1 MAFFTNSASL
11 TYAGRRIQSN
21 TVTGEIRET
30 VSMTKTA
37 VTEEYTAD
45 DSVSFVITLVNSG
58 TEAVS
63 GLTLTD
69 DLGAYPMEAETLY
82 PLAYTE
88 GSLRS
93 FLDGVPQSAP
103 TVSAGPPLVISDV
116 AVPAGGSLVLAYETA
131 VTAYAPLEAESQITN
146 TVTVTG
152 EGIGTALKAS
162 ATIRTEDQPELSVS
176 KAVSPSVVA
185 PGGVLSYSFEIFN
198 SGNTAAEAGDDVIF
212 SDSFEPVLTDVSVS
226 MNGEAWTADS
236 NYSYDELSGAF
247 ATLPGQI
254 TVPAASFAQ
263 NPDGT
268 RSVTP
273 GVAKLVIK
281 GKIKTGA

>member
-11 TYAGRRIQSN
+11 TYGGRRIQSN

-37 VTEEYTAD
+37 VTEEYTSD

-103 TVSAGPPLVISDV
+103 TVSAGPARQPARNQLSRTTQPL
-116 AVPAGGSLVLAYETA
+116 LA
-131 VTAYAPLEAESQITN
+131 
-146 TVTVTG
+146 
-152 EGIGTALKAS
+152 
-162 ATIRTEDQPELSVS
+162 LSVLV
-176 KAVSPSVVA
+176 ARRLARPA
-185 PGGVLSYSFEIFN
+185 PGSTAQAQCNPRVL
-198 SGNTAAEAGDDVIF
+198 
-212 SDSFEPVLTDVSVS
+212 LR
-226 MNGEAWTADS
+226 
-236 NYSYDELSGAF
+236 
-247 ATLPGQI
+247 GQ
-254 TVPAASFAQ
+254 
-263 NPDGT
+263 GH
-268 RSVTP
+268 
-273 GVAKLVIK
+273 
-281 GKIKTGA
+281 